1 MSSPIETTQAVAEAA
16 KTVEATGGIG
26 VLGINLQIFL
36 SQLFNFSLVLLV
48 LWKWVFTPL
57 VKLLDERSAKIETSM
72 KHAVEIENRLK
83 EVEAEHHR
91 IVSEAKSESAAMLEQ
106 ARTDA
111 ERRKK
116 EMLEQAKEEVMKIVS
131 QGKEQLKTDKA
142 NMLREVKT
150 EIVDLAIAAA
160 TKVLK
165 ESVSEKAS
173 QKLAQEVVDK
183 MV

>member
-1 MSSPIETTQAVAEAA
+1 MSPEVVITLSKALVMAI
-16 KTVEATGGIG
+16 GGIG